1 MAFVGRSAVTLH
13 NYENICIMKA
23 IEIVTLPL
31 SPHRLDLEHARNGA
45 LKVEVEE
52 VRLP

>member
-1 MAFVGRSAVTLH
+1 MGRSAVTLH

-31 SPHRLDLEHARNGA
+31 SPHRLDLGHARNGA
-45 LKVEVEE
+45 LKVEVKE
-52 VRLP
+52 VDLS